1 MYEEKIKA
9 QQEVFADEEARQ
21 REQDREDLLY
31 AKEMIAMNSR
41 LDRMKRPFI
50 FKH

>member
-9 QQEVFADEEARQ
+9 QQEVFAHEEARR

-31 AKEMIAMNSR
+31 VKEMIAINSKM
-41 LDRMKRPFI
+41 DRTKRPFI
-50 FKH
+50 F